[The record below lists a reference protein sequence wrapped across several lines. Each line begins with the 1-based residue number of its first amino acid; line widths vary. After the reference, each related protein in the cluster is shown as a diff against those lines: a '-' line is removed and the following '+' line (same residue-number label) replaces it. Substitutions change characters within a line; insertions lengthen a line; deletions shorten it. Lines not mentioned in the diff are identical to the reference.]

1 MKQRRRS
8 LRRLWGWEQKPP
20 RLQRAPHHPPPSRQ
34 PHRVFFFLL
43 TNFKMAASSAARD
56 KERPPTVTT
65 HKTRSDN
72 RLYRDVVSALGWK
85 TCNAVT
91 PPGEI
96 DLWIYGPPYSSALCS
111 DDDFCRVGLR
121 CKVCTCAAN
130 RALTACRFPPPPRPC
145 LQPFSATNQLL
156 PGQVASRMPNASVVC
171 DKFNLSK
178 LLSIVSHVLPTFER
192 YTIKTWRIPSQW
204 TEFRKV
210 ALGWVRVAQLG

>member
-85 TCNAVT
+85 TCSAVT

-130 RALTACRFPPPPRPC
+130 RALTACRFPPPLGPACNRFPLPISSSPGKSPAGC
-145 LQPFSATNQLL
+145 PTPPSSVTSSTFLSYSPLSATFSPHLS
-156 PGQVASRMPNASVVC
+156 GTRSRRGASLRNGRSFARLRWGGSV
-171 DKFNLSK
+171 
-178 LLSIVSHVLPTFER
+178 
-192 YTIKTWRIPSQW
+192 
-204 TEFRKV
+204 
-210 ALGWVRVAQLG
+210 